1 MPRPRRSL
9 SLWANFHVCLRASS
23 FIPNIPFHPSSDH
36 SQISSWDVL
45 VIVIIYLSHQN
56 KYKLYEN
63 RNCGHL
69 VHHGSLASS
78 QATGTQEALK

>member
-1 MPRPRRSL
+1 MAKEL
-9 SLWANFHVCLRASS
+9 VGNFHVCLSQDQLLC
-23 FIPNIPFHPSSDH
+23 IPNIPFHPSSDH
-36 SQISSWDVL
+36 SQISSWDML
-45 VIVIIYLSHQN
+45 FIVIIYLSHQN

-63 RNCGHL
+63 RSCGHL